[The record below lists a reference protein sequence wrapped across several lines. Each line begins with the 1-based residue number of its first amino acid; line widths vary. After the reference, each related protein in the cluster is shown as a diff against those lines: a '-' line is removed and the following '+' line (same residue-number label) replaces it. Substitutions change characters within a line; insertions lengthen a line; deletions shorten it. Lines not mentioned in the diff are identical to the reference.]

1 MRDRALVGTLI
12 NAFSA
17 AIGNTLTVDNIGLQ
31 IDDPAPLLTLARQG
45 AFEAC
50 SYAIERLKAIAPIW
64 KKEVGPDGT
73 YWVEGP
79 RGG

>member
-1 MRDRALVGTLI
+1 MGETSVAI
-12 NAFSA
+12 AIA
-17 AIGNTLTVDNIGLQ
+17 A
-31 IDDPAPLLTLARQG
+31 AHRQG